1 MGRETGIFVGM
12 IFPKY
17 VREVLVVT
25 FALAL
30 GVAPAAAQGRL
41 GSDLLDLGRDDD
53 RSLWDERRAP
63 VADGGPSVGA
73 FGQRLDLGLVD
84 VGFSMAPRRLM
95 LDTPADSASS
105 AVRYRLGDSDLPRSD
120 VGLDLRLRWPSWTG
134 ALEPRLSPLRP
145 YLSFGPALSRAL
157 GQDPMPASR
166 ATSAARA
173 DTGLPVGMRGAVGLT
188 WQLAPDASLYGE
200 YRLTQDRAFGRRHGG
215 EAGADLFYG
224 FSLRF

>member
-1 MGRETGIFVGM
+1 M

-17 VREVLVVT
+17 VREVLAAT

-30 GVAPAAAQGRL
+30 GVAPAAAQGRI

-53 RSLWDERRAP
+53 RSHSVERRALGG
-63 VADGGPSVGA
+63 DGGPSVGA

-84 VGFSMAPRRLM
+84 VGFTVAPRRLV

-105 AVRYRLGDSDLPRSD
+105 AVRYRLGETDLPRSD

-134 ALEPRLSPLRP
+134 ALEPRLSPLQP

-157 GQDPMPASR
+157 GQEPMPVSR
-166 ATSAARA
+166 ATSASRS
-173 DTGLPVGMRGAVGLT
+173 DPGLPVGMRGAVGLT

-200 YRLTQDRAFGRRHGG
+200 YRLTQDRPFAGRHGG
-215 EAGADLFYG
+215 ETGADLFYG
-224 FSLRF
+224 FSVRF